1 MYDLYRFKIQGVNR
15 RFENYHVPQFLNSP
29 VQGGLWTLFS
39 PAEFN
44 LKKALKIA
52 LSEVKLDLIPGF
64 KIILGLEGLRNLQF
78 EYLDAIYEL
87 GIRHAMLTWNEEN
100 IYATGIKGDPKRGI
114 TPLGKKLLSKME
126 ELDMIIDL
134 AHLNEKSF
142 FEVLEYTNKNIIF
155 SHGNLKELCLHPR
168 NLSLEQLKRLKEA
181 DGLLGLTLVRYFIS
195 INPKEQN
202 LDFFLNHLERSVE
215 IMGVDNVAFGFDF
228 MDYLSD
234 ENENIDEISDQTHL
248 RLLLEG
254 MKKRGFTEFEIQ
266 KISYD
271 NVYQKF
277 KNKMICQEEV

>member
-1 MYDLYRFKIQGVNR
+1 MYRSKVKGKSN

-29 VQGGLWTLFS
+29 VRGGLWTLYS
-39 PAEFN
+39 PDEFN
-44 LKKALKIA
+44 LKEALEIA
-52 LSEVKLDLIPGF
+52 LSEIKLDLLPGF
-64 KIILGLEGLRNLQF
+64 QVILGLEGLRNLKF
-78 EYLDAIYEL
+78 EDLEAIYEL
-87 GIRHAMLTWNEEN
+87 GIRQAMLTWNEEN
-100 IYATGIKGDPKRGI
+100 IYATGIKGNPARGL

-155 SHGNLKELCLHPR
+155 SHGNLKELCPVPR

-202 LDFFLNHLERSVE
+202 LEHFLNHLERAVE

-234 ENENIDEISDQTHL
+234 ENENIDEIPNQTYL
-248 RLLLEG
+248 GLLLDG
-254 MKKRGFTEFEIQ
+254 MKKRGFTENEIQ
-266 KISYD
+266 KICYD
-271 NVYQKF
+271 NVYQRF
-277 KNKMICQEEV
+277 KNKMII